1 MSMRLRFVFAFILI
15 FWAMLLVRIYYLS
28 IKSNEYYEEIAEQ
41 NVVKSEYI
49 APSRGQILDTK
60 GTPLAINKLGF
71 SISFAP
77 HLKIDSEL
85 DEEISVLTE
94 IFADLNATQIK
105 KDYQKANSPYNQNFI
120 KVVEFLDYNETIRH
134 FASLNL
140 RNNLK
145 IEPSSQRLYP
155 QGSLASH
162 VIGYVGRANS
172 KDIEKNF
179 MSRLTGY
186 VGRSGVE
193 GYYNELLQGDRKSVV

>member
-77 HLKIDSEL
+77 HLKVDSEL
-85 DEEISVLTE
+85 EEEISVLTE

-105 KDYQKANSPYNQNFI
+105 KDYQKANSELDRFI
-120 KVVEFLDYNETIRH
+120 
-134 FASLNL
+134 
-140 RNNLK
+140 NNLYFK
-145 IEPSSQRLYP
+145 TKNITLNKWDDVNRFLSDESILRL
-155 QGSLASH
+155 
-162 VIGYVGRANS
+162 I
-172 KDIEKNF
+172 
-179 MSRLTGY
+179 
-186 VGRSGVE
+186 
-193 GYYNELLQGDRKSVV
+193 